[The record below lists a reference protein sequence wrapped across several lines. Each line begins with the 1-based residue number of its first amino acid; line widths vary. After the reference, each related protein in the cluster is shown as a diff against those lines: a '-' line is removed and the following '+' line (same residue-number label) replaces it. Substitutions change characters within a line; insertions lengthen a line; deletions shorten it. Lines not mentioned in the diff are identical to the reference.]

1 MTGRDAVVTVGDS
14 QVPEK
19 TGIWEGSAQSWG
31 AAWGET
37 GEKQNGAQTEPI
49 PVFCAP
55 DLTPVPSG
63 QGRTW
68 GGEPITLA
76 AGELMTCSDQ

>member
-1 MTGRDAVVTVGDS
+1 MRL
-14 QVPEK
+14 
-19 TGIWEGSAQSWG
+19 G

-37 GEKQNGAQTEPI
+37 SEKQNGGQAEPV

-55 DLTPVPSG
+55 GLTSVPSG

-76 AGELMTCSDQ
+76 AGELVTCSGW